1 MKQNWGNSQLLCFL
15 LPLWYTPGKVVINME
30 PKEILLKLRTKRGLS
45 QEQLA
50 EQLHVTRQAVSRW
63 ETGLSVPDSDL
74 LIALSEALETPV
86 STLLGET
93 VAESEADEVKALS
106 EKLEIINLQ
115 FARRKA
121 VRRAALHWL
130 LIAVCG
136 GILAVAAVLAAVNSP
151 YLGWDYSA
159 PETAVMGVAIHA
171 FEWGFVRLAPFA
183 LIAAMVGVFLTRKK
197 HKV

>member
-1 MKQNWGNSQLLCFL
+1 MLSENIQR
-15 LPLWYTPGKVVINME
+15 
-30 PKEILLKLRTKRGLS
+30 LRKAKGLS
-45 QEQLA
+45 QEELA
-50 EQLHVTRQAVSRW
+50 VKLNVVRQTVSKWEQ
-63 ETGLSVPDSDL
+63 GLSVPDSDL
-74 LIALSEALETPV
+74 LLALSEALETPV

-121 VRRAALHWL
+121 MRRSALHWL
-130 LIAVCG
+130 LIALCV
-136 GILAVAAVLAAVNSP
+136 GILAVAAVLTAVNSP

-159 PETAVMGVAIHA
+159 PETAVMGVIIHA

-183 LIAAMVGVFLTRKK
+183 LLAAMIGVFLTRKK
-197 HKV
+197 V